1 MVPNSDWGSV
11 CLSCL
16 KGGLTVPAVAAVSE
30 FGLPATE
37 RLKKPEIQIFM

>member
-16 KGGLTVPAVAAVSE
+16 KGGLTVPSVAAVLE
-30 FGLPATE
+30 FGLTATRTSE
-37 RLKKPEIQIFM
+37 EARNT